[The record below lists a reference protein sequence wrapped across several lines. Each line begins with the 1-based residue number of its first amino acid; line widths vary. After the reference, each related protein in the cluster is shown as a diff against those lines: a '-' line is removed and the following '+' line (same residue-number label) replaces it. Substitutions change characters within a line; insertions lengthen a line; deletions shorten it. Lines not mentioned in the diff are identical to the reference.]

1 MHVSINAYREI
12 IYSSQKK
19 QTNTCQENYDHL
31 LCKILFR
38 HFLHN
43 LRWIATESVIPAW
56 QGTNVQISAELQS
69 AKPFDEFPMES
80 KDIMTPTGR
89 RGNCTFKLYPNA
101 LKMNI

>member
-19 QTNTCQENYDHL
+19 QTTNTCQENYDHL

-43 LRWIATESVIPAW
+43 LRWIATESVIPVG
-56 QGTNVQISAELQS
+56 QGTNLQRSADLQS
-69 AKPFDEFPMES
+69 AKPFEFPMES
-80 KDIMTPTGR
+80 KDIMAPTGR
-89 RGNCTFKLYPNA
+89 RGTTA
-101 LKMNI
+101 LSSCIIMF